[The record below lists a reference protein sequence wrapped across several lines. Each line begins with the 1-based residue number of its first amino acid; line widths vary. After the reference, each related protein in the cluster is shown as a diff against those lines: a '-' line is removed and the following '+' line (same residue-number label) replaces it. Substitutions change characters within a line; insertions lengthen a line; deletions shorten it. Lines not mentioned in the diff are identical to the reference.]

1 MTIQKS
7 GRQPAPPPTASG
19 NRPAGPLSF
28 LQKAIDDAAGRGY
41 NTTALEYAV
50 AESSFPGELPLDQL
64 LAVNAGLL
72 CLHLFLGGICFL
84 ASCLFSDAKYSVG
97 FVAGIP
103 ALMYVLQM
111 LANSGGKAE
120 NAKYFTAFTLF
131 DANGL
136 AAGETAALG
145 GAFALLAGA
154 VALYAIG
161 ITVFCRKDL
170 HI

>member
-1 MTIQKS
+1 
-7 GRQPAPPPTASG
+7 
-19 NRPAGPLSF
+19 
-28 LQKAIDDAAGRGY
+28 
-41 NTTALEYAV
+41 
-50 AESSFPGELPLDQL
+50 
-64 LAVNAGLL
+64 
-72 CLHLFLGGICFL
+72 
-84 ASCLFSDAKYSVG
+84 
-97 FVAGIP
+97 
-103 ALMYVLQM
+103 M